1 MKRILFSIVA
11 LSSCLFSVGQTRTE
25 LYDRFNE
32 AIDWRDTIAVESII
46 KEWEKAFPNDA
57 ELYSLWANKHF
68 LSAMSEVLAYTQN
81 EEETEGE
88 YMVVKDSAGVE
99 AYMYSYIEYD
109 KEKMNRGKKILE
121 EGITRHPDRL
131 DLRLGKVTLHL
142 RVEEHDMAVQEIRSA
157 LERSV
162 LNNNRWTGTLDKP
175 IESDGVSYLR
185 DCILDYFS
193 MFLNAGDLDSA
204 ERMADMC
211 IDVYPK
217 DVIFISNKGAL
228 RYFANDLKGALKWY
242 LTAFGINP
250 DDMLIATNIAN
261 IYKDLGDRENAL
273 KYYRIVADSES
284 DEYAEYIEY
293 ATGEV
298 KKLSAK
304 K

>member
-1 MKRILFSIVA
+1 
-11 LSSCLFSVGQTRTE
+11 
-25 LYDRFNE
+25 
-32 AIDWRDTIAVESII
+32 
-46 KEWEKAFPNDA
+46 
-57 ELYSLWANKHF
+57 
-68 LSAMSEVLAYTQN
+68 
-81 EEETEGE
+81 
-88 YMVVKDSAGVE
+88 
-99 AYMYSYIEYD
+99 
-109 KEKMNRGKKILE
+109 
-121 EGITRHPDRL
+121 
-131 DLRLGKVTLHL
+131 
-142 RVEEHDMAVQEIRSA
+142 
-157 LERSV
+157 
-162 LNNNRWTGTLDKP
+162 
-175 IESDGVSYLR
+175 
-185 DCILDYFS
+185 

-228 RYFANDLKGALKWY
+228 RYFADDLEGALKWY

-273 KYYRIVADSES
+273 KYYRIVADSVS

-298 KKLSAK
+298 KKLNAK